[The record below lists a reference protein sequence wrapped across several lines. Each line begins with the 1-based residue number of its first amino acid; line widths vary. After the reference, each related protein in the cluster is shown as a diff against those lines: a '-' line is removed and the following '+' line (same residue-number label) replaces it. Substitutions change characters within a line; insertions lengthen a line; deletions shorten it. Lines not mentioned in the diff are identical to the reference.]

1 MEYTVSENQK
11 NLGALIHLS
20 TFSKYFFPFANFFA
34 PLLLWTLNK
43 EKPFVNDH
51 GRQAINFQ
59 LSILVYTIFIGLLC
73 IPFFM
78 IFAID
83 FVSLIDA
90 VDHTVHEL
98 RYQDI
103 KNLSGYILLISLA
116 VLLLAGLFI
125 FELYAVI
132 TATMQATKG
141 KSYKYPLSIPFIK
154 LNTPLNMETNT
165 TEHEHSS

>member
-1 MEYTVSENQK
+1 MEHTVSENQK
-11 NLGALIHLS
+11 SLGAFIHLS

-43 EKPFVNDH
+43 EKPFVNEH
-51 GRQAINFQ
+51 GREAINFQ
-59 LSILVYTIFIGLLC
+59 LSILLYTLLIGLLF

-78 IFAID
+78 IFAFD

-132 TATMQATKG
+132 SATIQATKR
-141 KSYKYPLSIPFIK
+141 KTI
-154 LNTPLNMETNT
+154 
-165 TEHEHSS
+165 